1 MTNIIIAASSNEHKI
16 KEIQDIM
23 GKFGMDVIS
32 RDEAG
37 VPPFEIEED
46 GKTFEENSFK
56 KAAEIMRVTGQ
67 STIACLLYTSQ
78 DLPYLKL
85 LA

>member
-1 MTNIIIAASSNEHKI
+1 MTNRIIAASSNEHKI

-37 VPPFEIEED
+37 YRLLRLKRT
-46 GKTFEENSFK
+46 GKPLK
-56 KAAEIMRVTGQ
+56 KI
-67 STIACLLYTSQ
+67 LLKRQ
-78 DLPYLKL
+78 PE
-85 LA
+85 